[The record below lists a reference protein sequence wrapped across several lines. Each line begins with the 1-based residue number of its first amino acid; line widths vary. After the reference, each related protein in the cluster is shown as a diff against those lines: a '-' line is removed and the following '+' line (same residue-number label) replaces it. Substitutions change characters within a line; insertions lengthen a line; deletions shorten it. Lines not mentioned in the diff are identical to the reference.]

1 MRAQIIV
8 RQKHPRSIVDLFEV
22 TMLDEGNVEEQL
34 RELEARYPPAHYELD
49 TSQVKAAREHCR
61 AA

>member
-1 MRAQIIV
+1 
-8 RQKHPRSIVDLFEV
+8 
-22 TMLDEGNVEEQL
+22 MLDEGNVEEQL